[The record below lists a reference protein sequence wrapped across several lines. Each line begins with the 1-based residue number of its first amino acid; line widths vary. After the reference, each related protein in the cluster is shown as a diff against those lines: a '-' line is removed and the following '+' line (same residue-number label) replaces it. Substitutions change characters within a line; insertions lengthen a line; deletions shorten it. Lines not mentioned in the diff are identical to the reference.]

1 MGGLVAGSILS
12 LGVSAVHRKADDLYP
27 LAPRRIPVVLALEVS
42 TSWPS
47 SAPQELA
54 SADLH
59 HGKRESEL
67 GRTAD
72 CRRAIA
78 EAEVTGGPKDGG
90 QISEACGAPAAT
102 AQPAMGNICPES
114 CQCDHRLR
122 LLYLGDGNIPGA
134 VCVCCESRSVRVAFC
149 TAISRIIRPQSGSSV
164 VGLATVFCLFAGKL
178 TENADTWQTPRSILT
193 P

>member
-90 QISEACGAPAAT
+90 KYLRQAGHPRPPRSQRWATFVRNHANAIIACDFFTSVTAT
-102 AQPAMGNICPES
+102 SQV
-114 CQCDHRLR
+114 
-122 LLYLGDGNIPGA
+122 LY
-134 VCVCCESRSVRVAFC
+134 VFVANRDRF
-149 TAISRIIRPQSGSSV
+149 ASHSALQYHGSSDGR
-164 VGLATVFCLFAGKL
+164 VGPPWSAWRRYFAFSR
-178 TENADTWQTPRSILT
+178 AS
-193 P
+193 